1 MPHKQDLLYLIILT
15 IFCIT
20 GCSAMTA
27 ESIHRHSAYDSMNS
41 AYNALPESEP
51 FLITFTIPEHKVTI
65 TNNCMMFDW
74 SFAKVKKME
83 LLDIALSRL
92 IISAYWGRRLMVR
105 STLIWPWVMRSN
117 ITGQSLRMD

>member
-1 MPHKQDLLYLIILT
+1 
-15 IFCIT
+15 
-20 GCSAMTA
+20 MTA

-74 SFAKVKKME
+74 SFAKVKKNGVVGYCSQPSHNISILGKKVNGKIYPHMAMGHEEQHNWSE
-83 LLDIALSRL
+83 LANGL
-92 IISAYWGRRLMVR
+92 IIN
-105 STLIWPWVMRSN
+105 PDK
-117 ITGQSLRMD
+117 MDK